1 MKQDLIIQLEKII
14 GDSQADEKE
23 IIHRLKRLLYEADLQ
38 SPSARPSQNIADL
51 ISQNL
56 NLLSNGA
63 PNENMVKTGFAEFD
77 HTFGGFALGELV
89 VIGGRPGMGKTQLM
103 VNLALQIAQSYP
115 ILYFTYDL
123 SIYSLSNRFLASAS
137 NIANDKILQKQLTPD
152 ELERLTAQKKAF
164 SHLPLYI
171 NDSCNNSMSAFRAH
185 CQQQIDAHGVKIIM
199 VDYLQMMSASK
210 HRNSRE
216 LEISYVSRELKNI
229 AKDLNVCVIA
239 TSQLSRAVESRGG
252 AYHSK
257 HPQLSDL
264 RESGAIEQDAD
275 KVIFVYRPAY
285 YGITNDENGND
296 IQSLTELII
305 AKNRNG
311 KLGEVKLQH
320 NENFTNYITFMEY
333 TNEFTFSEERLNELK
348 NEDLF

>member
-1 MKQDLIIQLEKII
+1 MKPDLIVQLEKII
-14 GDSQADEKE
+14 GDTQADEKE

-38 SPSARPSQNIADL
+38 HPFARPSQNIGDL

-63 PNENMVKTGFAEFD
+63 PSENMVKTGFAGFD
-77 HTFGGFALGELV
+77 DTFGGFALGELV

-103 VNLALQIAQSYP
+103 VNLAMQIAQSHP
-115 ILYFTYDL
+115 VLYFTYDL
-123 SIYSLSNRFLASAS
+123 SIYSLTNRFLASAS
-137 NIANDKILQKQLTPD
+137 IIANDKIFQKQLTAD
-152 ELERLTAQKKAF
+152 ELEQLATQKKAF

-185 CQQQIDAHGVKIIM
+185 CQQQIDAHGIKIIM

-229 AKDLNVCVIA
+229 AKDLNVCVIG

-252 AYHSK
+252 SYNSK
-257 HPQLSDL
+257 LPQLSDL

-285 YGITNDENGND
+285 YGITHDDNGND

-311 KLGEVKLQH
+311 KLGTVKLHH
-320 NENFTNYITFMEY
+320 NLNFTNYYSFKEY
-333 TNEFTFSEERLNELK
+333 TNDFTFSEDRLNELTD
-348 NEDLF
+348 EDLF

>member
-1 MKQDLIIQLEKII
+1 MKQDLIAQLEKII
-14 GDSQADEKE
+14 GDTQADEKE
-23 IIHRLKRLLYEADLQ
+23 IIHRLKQLLYEADLQ
-38 SPSARPSQNIADL
+38 SPFARPSQNIGDL

-56 NLLSNGA
+56 NLISNGA

-103 VNLALQIAQSYP
+103 VNLALHIAQSHP

-137 NIANDKILQKQLTPD
+137 NIANDKILQKQLTRD
-152 ELERLTAQKKAF
+152 ELAQLTAQKIAF

-185 CQQQIDAHGVKIIM
+185 CQQHIDAYGVKIIM

-252 AYHSK
+252 SYHSK
-257 HPQLSDL
+257 LPQLSDL

-285 YGITNDENGND
+285 YGITHDENGND
-296 IQSLTELII
+296 IQSLIELII

-320 NENFTNYITFMEY
+320 NENFTNYSTFMEY
-333 TNEFTFSEERLNELK
+333 KNEFTFSEERLNELK
-348 NEDLF
+348 DEDLF